1 MSGFLLINKDVN
13 MTSFDVIRELKHI
26 LHTKHIGHC
35 GTLDPFAT
43 GLLVVGVDKA
53 CKFLSYVEADFKIYK
68 ATLKLGKDTDTLD
81 LEGKIIDEKS
91 FNHVNKDMILNTFNR
106 FIGDIKQIPP
116 MYSALKQNG
125 KKLYELAREGIE
137 VERKERNIHIDYIK
151 LISFEGDEV
160 IFECKCSKGTY
171 IRTLGNDIAH
181 SLNTCGHL
189 IKLERIQIGN
199 LKVSDALR
207 LDEVSI
213 DDIKPIEEV
222 LTLPK
227 YIVKDDKM
235 YRMIKNGM
243 TVKLDCDD
251 DEVMCVDKDEHL
263 IAIYY
268 KNDKYYKCR
277 RGY

>member
-1 MSGFLLINKDVN
+1 MSGFLLIDKDVN

-43 GLLVVGVDKA
+43 GLLVIGVDKA
-53 CKFLSYVEADFKIYK
+53 CKFLSYVEADYKIYK
-68 ATLKLGKDTDTLD
+68 ASLKLGQDTDTLD
-81 LEGKIIDEKS
+81 LEGKVIDEKS
-91 FNHVNKDMILNTFNR
+91 YSHINKEDILNTFEKYTGN
-106 FIGDIKQIPP
+106 IKQVPP

-137 VERKERNIHIDYIK
+137 VERKERDIHIDYIN
-151 LISFEGDEV
+151 LISFKDDEIV
-160 IFECKCSKGTY
+160 FECKCSKGTY

-189 IKLERIQIGN
+189 IKLERLQIGKLN
-199 LKVSDALR
+199 VNDALK
-207 LDEVSI
+207 LSEVNVE
-213 DDIKPIEEV
+213 DIKPIEEV

-227 YIVKDDKM
+227 LVIKDDKL
-235 YRMIKNGM
+235 YRMVKNGM
-243 TVKLDCDD
+243 TVKLDCEE
-251 DEVMCVDKDEHL
+251 DEVMCVDKDNHL

-277 RGY
+277 RGF

>member
-1 MSGFLLINKDVN
+1 MSGFLLINKDAN

-53 CKFLSYVEADFKIYK
+53 CKFLSYVEADYKIYV
-68 ATLKLGKDTDTLD
+68 ATLKLGKDTETLD
-81 LEGKIIDEKS
+81 IEGNVINEKS
-91 FNHVNKDMILNTFNR
+91 YSHITKANILEVFNKY
-106 FIGDIKQIPP
+106 IGDIKQVPP

-125 KKLYELAREGIE
+125 KKLYELARQGIE
-137 VERKERNIHIDYIK
+137 VERKERDIHIDYIK
-151 LISFEGDEV
+151 LLSFESDEIV
-160 IFECKCSKGTY
+160 FECKCSKGTY
-171 IRTLGNDIAH
+171 IRTLANDIAH

-189 IKLERIQIGN
+189 IKLDRIQIGN
-199 LKVSDALR
+199 LKVSDAKKLS
-207 LDEVSI
+207 EVSEE
-213 DDIKPIEEV
+213 DIKPIEEI

-227 YIVKDDKM
+227 LKIEDEQL
-235 YRMIKNGM
+235 YRMVRNGM
-243 TVKLDCDD
+243 TVKLNSE
-251 DEVMCVDKDEHL
+251 DEEIMCVDKDNKL

-268 KNDKYYKCR
+268 KNDKFYKCR

>member
-43 GLLVVGVDKA
+43 GLLVIGVDKA
-53 CKFLSYVEADFKIYK
+53 CKFLSYIESDYKIYK
-68 ATLKLGKDTDTLD
+68 ATLKLGEDTDTLD
-81 LEGKIIDEKS
+81 LEGKVINSKP
-91 FNHVNKDMILNTFNR
+91 FNHIKESDILTIFSEY
-106 FIGDIKQIPP
+106 IGDIKQVPP

-137 VERKERNIHIDYIK
+137 VDRKERDIHIDYIH
-151 LISFEGDEV
+151 LISFDKDEIV
-160 IFECKCSKGTY
+160 FECKCSKGTY

-189 IKLERIQIGN
+189 IKLERLQIGN
-199 LKVSDALR
+199 LTVNDAIKVSDVCL
-207 LDEVSI
+207 

-227 YIVKDDKM
+227 IVIEDETL
-235 YRMIKNGM
+235 YRMVKNGM
-243 TVKLDCDD
+243 TVKLDCDAN
-251 DEVMCVDKDEHL
+251 EVMCLDKEYHL

-268 KNDKYYKCR
+268 KNDKFYKCR

>member
-91 FNHVNKDMILNTFNR
+91 FNHVDKDMILNTFNR

-160 IFECKCSKGTY
+160 VFECKCSKGTY

-207 LDEVSI
+207 LDEVSV